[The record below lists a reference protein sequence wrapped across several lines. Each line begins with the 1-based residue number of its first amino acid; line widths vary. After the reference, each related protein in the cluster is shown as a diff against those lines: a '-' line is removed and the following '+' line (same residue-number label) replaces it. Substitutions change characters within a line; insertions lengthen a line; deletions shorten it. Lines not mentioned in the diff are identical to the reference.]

1 MKMMNFRMEELL
13 PIVAWLSEKY
23 TSKESTS
30 ISYEKARQLMEAVLY
45 CIHQCEDN
53 NQLMS
58 KGEMDAKKI
67 YQAGYQRVIQKVQ
80 NTQIVYS
87 EMIEQFDAYGN
98 ENYYDTVIKALPGFF
113 RYYDARFAP
122 QETIITMDY
131 PTICPV
137 TDSSGI
143 DAIEKYVQYI
153 SFEQQFMGALPQE
166 YIQEVLFRYQAG
178 YKKQFYNICNIIFR
192 HILGNM
198 MIGKSLGQL
207 STEEDYEM
215 LQEIILQ
222 HESEWIE
229 DAFSKLLKRLIEEKY
244 SGDSLLESYL
254 KADLQNFMTEIRV
267 AAKNNCVQR
276 VVAL

>member
-13 PIVAWLSEKY
+13 PIVTWLSEKY

-30 ISYEKARQLMEAVLY
+30 ISYERARQLMEAVLY
-45 CIHQCEDN
+45 CMHQCEDN

-87 EMIEQFDAYGN
+87 EMIEKFNAYGN
-98 ENYYDTVIKALPGFF
+98 ENYYDTVIKAIPGFF
-113 RYYDARFAP
+113 CYYDARFAP

-131 PTICPV
+131 PTLCPL
-137 TDSSGI
+137 TDCSGI
-143 DAIEKYVQYI
+143 NAIEKYIQYI
-153 SFEQQFMGALPQE
+153 SYEQKFLGALPQE
-166 YIQEVLFRYQAG
+166 YVQEVLFRYQAG
-178 YKKQFYNICNIIFR
+178 YKKQFYNICSIILR

-198 MIGKSLGQL
+198 MIGKSLGQVA
-207 STEEDYEM
+207 TEDDYEM
-215 LQEIILQ
+215 LQAIILQ

-229 DAFSKLLKRLIEEKY
+229 ETFSKLLKRLIEEKY
-244 SGDSLLESYL
+244 SSDSLLESYL
-254 KADLQNFMTEIRV
+254 KADLKNFATEIQV
-267 AAKNNCVQR
+267 AAQNNCIQR
-276 VVAL
+276 VVVL